1 MPKVMSVRLRIIK
14 KNAALENHN
23 LIIFTPKDNPM
34 IRKLNDQL
42 YFHYDKDFTRFVSNE
57 KLSIEKI
64 MVNKSVRRS

>member
-1 MPKVMSVRLRIIK
+1 
-14 KNAALENHN
+14 
-23 LIIFTPKDNPM
+23 M